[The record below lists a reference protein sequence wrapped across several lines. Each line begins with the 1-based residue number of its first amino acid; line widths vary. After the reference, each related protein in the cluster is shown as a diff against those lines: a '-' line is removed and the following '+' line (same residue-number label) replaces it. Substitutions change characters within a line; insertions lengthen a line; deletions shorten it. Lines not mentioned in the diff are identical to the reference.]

1 MLVCISFNLTYKL
14 LIATYKI
21 VENIVSYMYR
31 LYSLFSHERLRYL
44 LKTAK
49 KLMGDVPDVYQY
61 DNIPRTL
68 RVQIVHIIKDLI
80 GLYET
85 NKSEQVFL
93 DIHNIICREHGI
105 LSLGSDIS
113 FMFNVRNNMLYT
125 KRVLNFIIE
134 AEEIEQV
141 LDSVELTF
149 KFFEKLY
156 NKGDTIK
163 NISNTIDQLIKEL
176 NFRFREHGIGYQYES
191 GEIIRVDSQII
202 HTEAVKP
209 VLQLLSD
216 TRFQGANE
224 EFLKAHEHYR
234 HGNYKECL
242 NECLKAFE
250 STMKIICNKQGW
262 IFQPTDTAKP
272 LIKICFQNH
281 LIPIYLQDQFSSLKQ
296 SLEGG
301 IPTIRNKQ
309 SAHGQGS
316 QPVNV
321 PQYFAAYQLHLTAST
336 ILFLIE
342 AEKSL
347 P

>member
-1 MLVCISFNLTYKL
+1 MKVFDI
-14 LIATYKI
+14 
-21 VENIVSYMYR
+21 
-31 LYSLFSHERLRYL
+31 YSKRQ
-44 LKTAK
+44 K
-49 KLMGDVPDVYQY
+49 KLPDVYQY
-61 DNIPRTL
+61 DNIPEPL
-68 RVQIVHIIKDLI
+68 RVKIVYIIKDLI
-80 GLYET
+80 DLCET
-85 NKSEQVFL
+85 NKSEEVFL
-93 DIHNIICREHGI
+93 HIDNMIRREHGI
-105 LSLGSDIS
+105 LSLVSDIS
-113 FMFNVRNNMLYT
+113 LICHPDIVQYNMKYT
-125 KRVLNFIIE
+125 KGVLNFILE
-134 AEEIEQV
+134 EKEIEQV
-141 LDSVELTF
+141 LSSVELTF
-149 KFFEKLY
+149 KFFENLY
-156 NKGDTIK
+156 NKDDTTK
-163 NISNTIDQLIKEL
+163 NISNTIEQLIKEL
-176 NFRFREHGIGYQYES
+176 NFRFREHGVGYQYES
-191 GEIIRVDSQII
+191 GKIIRVDSQII

-209 VLQLLSD
+209 VLHLLSD
-216 TRFQGANE
+216 PQFQGANE

-262 IFQPTDTAKP
+262 IFQPTDTAKT